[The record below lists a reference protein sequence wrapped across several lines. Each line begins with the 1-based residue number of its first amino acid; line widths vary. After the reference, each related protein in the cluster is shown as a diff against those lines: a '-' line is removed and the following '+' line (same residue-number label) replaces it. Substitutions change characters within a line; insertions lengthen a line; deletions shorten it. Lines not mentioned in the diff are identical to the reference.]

1 MLRISAL
8 LLLLLAAL
16 PLWARDSSPAWIEI
30 RSEHF
35 TVVTNAGEKQGRHVI
50 DQFERMRWV
59 FQTMFPKMN
68 VDPVSP
74 IEVLALKNQKD
85 FQALEP
91 AAYLG
96 KGKLNLAGYFL
107 RAPDKNFIMLRLDT
121 EDENHPYA
129 TVYHEYT
136 HLEIGDAIE
145 WMPLWL
151 NEGLAEFFQNTELED
166 KTARLS
172 EPSGDDLLY
181 LQQHRLIPLETLFRV
196 DANSPYYHEEQKGSV
211 FYAESWALTHYLE
224 VNDAMQH
231 TNRVGTYAQ
240 LVSEHQDPVAAA
252 QTAFGD
258 LGKLQ
263 DALRNY
269 TSRASY
275 QYFRLSTAPLNE
287 AAFTIVP
294 ITAAQADAI
303 RADFLAYNGRTADA
317 RTMLEGVLQADPNN
331 VLAHETMGY
340 LEFREGNRAEAKK
353 WYAQAVTLDSQSCL
367 AHYYFAALSLM
378 DDVTDAQV
386 EASLR
391 TAIRL
396 NPRFAP
402 AYDALASLYGRR
414 RENLDEAH
422 MLSVQAVSL
431 EPGNVNFRMDSA
443 NLLMEQ
449 GRFDDSVR
457 VLQAAKEV
465 AKTPQEA
472 DFVQARIVQVQQ
484 LQAETEREKQQR
496 AEQAEIQTTQ
506 GTERILNGPGS
517 GGSGPGGS
525 SGESALP
532 RLKHPT
538 ETPHGKMLTFWGTIR
553 GVTCSYPAVMELTV
567 EGTKR
572 KVSVYANNYY
582 KVDYRAGNYTPS
594 GEVHPCQDLEGM
606 KAEVEYFATADKT
619 VDGQIVA
626 IMMMK

>member
-8 LLLLLAAL
+8 LLLLLTVV
-16 PLWARDSSPAWIEI
+16 PLWARDNSSAWIEV

-74 IEVLALKNQKD
+74 IEVLALKSEKD
-85 FQALEP
+85 FRALEP

-107 RAPDKNFIMLRLDT
+107 RAPDKNFIMLRLDAN
-121 EDENHPYA
+121 DADHPYA

-151 NEGLAEFFQNTELED
+151 NEGLAEFFQNTELEE
-166 KTARLS
+166 KTARLG
-172 EPSGDDLLY
+172 EPSPDDLLY
-181 LQQHRLIPLETLFRV
+181 LRQHQLIPLETLFRV

-211 FYAESWALTHYLE
+211 FYAESWALTHLLE
-224 VNDAMQH
+224 TSDAMHH
-231 TNRVGTYAQ
+231 TNRLQTYVE
-240 LVSEHQDPVAAA
+240 LVSQHQDPVAAA
-252 QTAFGD
+252 QKAFGD

-263 DALRNY
+263 EALQDY

-275 QYFRLSTAPLNE
+275 QYFRLPTPPLNE
-287 AAFTIVP
+287 GAFTVEA
-294 ITAAQADAI
+294 ITEPQADAV
-303 RADFLAYNGRTADA
+303 RADFLAYNGRTGDA
-317 RTMLEGVLQADPNN
+317 RTILEGVLKADANN
-331 VLAHETMGY
+331 LQAHETMGY
-340 LEFREGNRAEAKK
+340 LAFREGNLGEAKK
-353 WYAQAVTLDSQSCL
+353 WYAEAVALDSQSFL
-367 AHYYFAALSLM
+367 AQYYFAALSLM
-378 DDVTDAQV
+378 DGTTDAQV

-402 AYDALASLYGRR
+402 AYDALAGLYGRR

-431 EPGNVNFRMDSA
+431 EPANLNYRIDCA

-449 GRFDDSVR
+449 ERFDDSIR
-457 VLQAAKEV
+457 VLEAAKEV
-465 AKTPQEA
+465 AKTPQQEEIVA
-472 DFVQARIVQVQQ
+472 SRIGQVQL
-484 LQAETEREKQQR
+484 LQGEAEREKAQR
-496 AEQAEIQTTQ
+496 AEIAATQ
-506 GTERILNGPGS
+506 GMVRVMKGTDAVSG
-517 GGSGPGGS
+517 GGSGDT
-525 SGESALP
+525 ALP
-532 RLKHPT
+532 QPKHPT
-538 ETPHGKMLTFWGTIR
+538 ETPHGKMLTFWGTIH
-553 GVTCSYPAVMELTV
+553 GVTCSYPAVMELQVT
-567 EGTKR
+567 GAKG
-572 KVSVYANNYY
+572 KLDLYNNNYY
-582 KVDYRAGNYTPS
+582 KVEYSYSRAGATPE
-594 GEVHPCQDLEGM
+594 GELHPCQDLEGS
-606 KAEVEYFATADKT
+606 KAEVEYFRTADKT

-626 IMMMK
+626 VMLVK